1 MVLFSAKNSAES
13 VPKWRNCIEFN
24 IIALNCN
31 EVDKF
36 LVDTAENELPGMV
49 LAILF
54 GLVIYEVSANIVGNL
69 CREAVR
75 RGARKS

>member
-1 MVLFSAKNSAES
+1 MVLFSAKNSTES
-13 VPKWRNCIEFN
+13 VPNWRNCIEFN

-31 EVDKF
+31 EVAKF

-75 RGARKS
+75 RGARKI